1 MWGGPGAWWPL
12 MMVMPLVMVSIG
24 VVMMLVVT
32 RGRSGRRD
40 GWLSSLGGHRA
51 LAEPTPE
58 LPQPREDPLAILRE
72 RWARGEIDMEEFERR
87 LDQLVRT
94 EPEFIGNRRPDSHD

>member
-1 MWGGPGAWWPL
+1 MGNGPGAWWPL
-12 MMVMPLVMVSIG
+12 IIAMPLAMVSIG
-24 VVMMLVVT
+24 IVMMLVVT
-32 RGRSGRRD
+32 RGRPGRRD
-40 GWLSSLGGHRA
+40 GWLSNLGRHRA
-51 LAEPTPE
+51 PTEPTRE

-94 EPEFIGNRRPDSHD
+94 EPEFIGDRRSNSHD

>member
-12 MMVMPLVMVSIG
+12 MIVMPLVMVGIG
-24 VVMMLVVT
+24 IVMMLVVT

-40 GWLSSLGGHRA
+40 GWPSGQRA
-51 LAEPTPE
+51 PAEPSRE
-58 LPQPREDPLAILRE
+58 LPKPREDPLAILRE

-94 EPEFIGNRRPDSHD
+94 EPELIREQRPESHDG